1 MQRRWLLQPLCS
13 SVLHVPVPQLR
24 CHAGV
29 LCAAP
34 QRPARVTLQL
44 SLQHLA
50 GKTFPLGARTIRAQ
64 AVMYAVQGVKNGAHD
79 AHITVF
85 FGDAKEHSKY

>member
-1 MQRRWLLQPLCS
+1 M
-13 SVLHVPVPQLR
+13 
-24 CHAGV
+24 
-29 LCAAP
+29 
-34 QRPARVTLQL
+34 TLQL
-44 SLQHLA
+44 SVQHLA